1 MTDEFK
7 ERIRSRMDGTTAPEA
22 AMESLREWGATRVE
36 SFQGA
41 DGVEVSFNTPLPG
54 SQPIRSSVI
63 ISSTGEVEEATIR
76 YGVLDA
82 SEFAGHPSNNP
93 TQVQRLKDAVGRVE
107 YDLPFT
113 RRVDFGDAGG
123 KPRPHLRLGSARDP
137 NMETPVGVG
146 DDAPV
151 GEVIQYIIDTTETIE
166 SEFAGDYVAS
176 IPGMENAPRFIMQF
190 ADLVSG
196 EWDVE
201 SAAPASITETE
212 LSLDGSL
219 KEATVVFG
227 AEGDVVRFSAEFGM
241 SPFATEPPSDAE
253 WQSTAEGADLPPEAT
268 AFVRGQSGK
277 RVVNWD
283 SARAGD
289 TADADEIASALN
301 SLSIRA

>member
-1 MTDEFK
+1 MTNEFK
-7 ERIRSRMDGTTAPEA
+7 QRIRPRMDGTTAPKA

-36 SFQGA
+36 SFQGS
-41 DGVEVSFNTPLPG
+41 DDVEVSFNTPLPG

-82 SEFAGHPSNNP
+82 SEFAGHPSNNQ
-93 TQVQRLKDAVGRVE
+93 TQIQRLKDAVGRVE
-107 YDLPFT
+107 YGLPFT
-113 RRVDFGDAGG
+113 RRVDFGDAGR

-151 GEVIQYIIDTTETIE
+151 SEVVQYIIDTTQTIE
-166 SEFAGDYVAS
+166 SEFADEYVAS

-201 SAAPASITETE
+201 SAAPASITDTE
-212 LSLDGSL
+212 LTLDGSL

-227 AEGDVVRFSAEFGM
+227 PEGDVVRFSVEFRM
-241 SPFATEPPSDAE
+241 SPFTTAIPSDTE
-253 WQSTAEGADLPPEAT
+253 WQSTIEGVDLPPEAT
-268 AFVRGQSGK
+268 AFVREQSGK

-289 TADADEIASALN
+289 TADAEDIAAALS